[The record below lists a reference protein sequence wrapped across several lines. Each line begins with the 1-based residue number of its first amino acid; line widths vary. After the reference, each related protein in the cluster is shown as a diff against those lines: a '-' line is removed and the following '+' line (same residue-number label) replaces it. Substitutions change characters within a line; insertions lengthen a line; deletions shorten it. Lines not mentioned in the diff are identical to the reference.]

1 MRTLLTAGAAL
12 GALLMASMT
21 AQAGIVRAFNGSGA
35 SGYLAPAD
43 SSEPW
48 AYGNPSGAFPGDVG
62 WGSPG
67 VFLGDTASNETVTV
81 SDFEITFGSAI
92 DPASAASPNCHGTT
106 TAFCTLAGGLWTT
119 QFNSATPDSITF
131 LAPAG
136 AALDPAEL
144 YFINVFLMPGDGV
157 SGEAFSGDWT
167 NGAVPEPA
175 SLALLGS
182 ALFGFGLARRR
193 RKP

>member
-1 MRTLLTAGAAL
+1 MRAFVTTAAAF

-21 AQAGIVRAFNGSGA
+21 AQAGVVRTFSGSGVN
-35 SGYLAPAD
+35 GFLDPAG

-48 AYGNPSGAFPGDVG
+48 AYGNPSGAFPSDVG

-67 VFLGDTASNETVTV
+67 VFAGGTPSNETVTV
-81 SDFEITFGSAI
+81 SDFEVTFASPL
-92 DPASAASPNCHGTT
+92 DPAAIANPSCSGGT
-106 TAFCTLAGGLWTT
+106 TAFCPLEGGLWTT
-119 QFNSATPDSITF
+119 QFNPATPDSIAF
-131 LAPAG
+131 VAPAG
-136 AALDPAEL
+136 AALDPAAV
-144 YFINVFLMPGDGV
+144 YFVNVFLLPGDGV
-157 SGEAFSGDWT
+157 SGEAFSGAWT

-193 RKP
+193 KS